1 MNSKINIIILDSN
14 FILLPFQFKIDY
26 LNEIRFIIV
35 GRLKFI
41 IFRQILNELES
52 KRTREQKR
60 TKYIR
65 LLENGKLYI
74 DKNKQNYDI
83 EILEDIKEITEK
95 TDDFLLRK
103 SQELQFVGQNVYLA
117 TNDSE
122 LRRKAK
128 RIKISTI
135 FLRQKKYLSVER
147 A

>member
-35 GRLKFI
+35 GRLKFV

-52 KRTREQKR
+52 KRTREQKG

-65 LLENGKLYI
+65 LLENGISYI
-74 DKNKQNYDI
+74 DKNKQNYNI

-103 SQELQFVGQNVYLA
+103 SQELQIIGQNVYLA

-128 RIKISTI
+128 RINISTI